1 MEKQTRK
8 TKSRAS
14 WYNCTIRLFGEMNR
28 QAQQDETRNRCTQL
42 GNKPMTKWKQR
53 HEQNSIATI
62 AMGTKTQT
70 NIHITMHL
78 FCIFHRMEVW
88 GDGEAM
94 SINVIH

>member
-1 MEKQTRK
+1 
-8 TKSRAS
+8 
-14 WYNCTIRLFGEMNR
+14 
-28 QAQQDETRNRCTQL
+28 
-42 GNKPMTKWKQR
+42 MTKWKQR